1 MSFEAITAADLF
13 ATSTKKR
20 SQDARQHFIAIGRVA
35 EHDQIRRHLDTCQ
48 SKVFSLAEVD
58 ALWKICHPRHHCWVT
73 WGCAS
78 TVSVILW
85 TQAKCSSPTTR
96 TLDGKS

>member
-35 EHDQIRRHLDTCQ
+35 EHDQIRRHLDTCE

-58 ALWKICHPRHHCWVT
+58 ALWKICHTP
-73 WGCAS
+73 AS
-78 TVSVILW
+78 LLGDTGMCIYQTPAPVLLPSAL
-85 TQAKCSSPTTR
+85 AA
-96 TLDGKS
+96 